1 MGRRYGKSRLLI
13 WELILRAL
21 AFPGEIDPVSPETVI
36 GVLPTLVQAKKI
48 LWQPLVSLAETTLA
62 PVVKK
67 INRSDFR
74 IDLKGGKPSIVIA
87 GANDSNGDR
96 LRGLRIYF
104 AGCDEYQDWKP
115 GILETVLMPAMVDT
129 PGSRAL
135 LTGTPKGR
143 LNHLYHLF
151 ELAIQNPAEYA
162 AFNHPTLINP
172 LISRVEVEA
181 ARKRLPPRI
190 YRQEYEASFED
201 FPGKIYT
208 SLDSDNY
215 YHEGL
220 EKTWLTATILG
231 IDWGDV
237 NPALVVLGK
246 LGNSWAYLEGWQSE
260 TGQPVPPTV
269 LDAELVRLATKWE
282 VSGAFADPSRPSSIL
297 GVRTL
302 GKQYNLPGLKNCV
315 AGFNRIWEGI
325 AQVHSLLVQNRLLF
339 PTDEPEVRRP
349 GLVTGKDAYLLAE
362 AYHKSVDKDGLV
374 LEDVAPGQND
384 HILDALRYALAVKT
398 GA

>member
-21 AFPGEIDPVSPETVI
+21 SFPGEIDPVSPETVI
-36 GVLPTLVQAKKI
+36 GALPTLVQAKKI
-48 LWQPLVSLAETTLA
+48 LWQPLVSLAETSLA

-74 IDLKGGKPSIVIA
+74 IDFHGNKPSIVIA

-115 GILETVLMPAMVDT
+115 GILETVLMPAMADT
-129 PGSRAL
+129 AGSRAL

-143 LNHLYHLF
+143 LNHLFSLF
-151 ELAIQNPAEYA
+151 EMVKQNPAEYA
-162 AFNHPTLINP
+162 AFNHPTLTNP

-181 ARKRLPPRI
+181 AKKRLPPRI
-190 YRQEYEASFED
+190 FRQEYEASFED

-208 SLDSDNY
+208 SLDNENQ
-215 YHEGL
+215 YHEIL
-220 EKTWLTATILG
+220 EKDWLTTAILG

-237 NPALVVLGK
+237 NPALVVLGQ
-246 LGNSWAYLEGWQSE
+246 LGNSWVYLEGWHSD
-260 TGQPVPPTV
+260 TGQPVPQTV
-269 LDAELVRLATKWE
+269 LDAELVRLSTKWE
-282 VSGAFADPSRPSSIL
+282 VSGSFADPSRPSSIL

-302 GKQYNLPGLKNCV
+302 GKQYNLPGLRNCV

-325 AQVHSLLVQNRLLF
+325 AQVHSLIVQNRLLF
-339 PTDEPEVRRP
+339 LTDEPEVRRP
-349 GLVTGKDAYLLAE
+349 GLVTGNDAYLLAE
-362 AYHKSVDKDGLV
+362 AYHKTTNKEGQVI
-374 LEDVAPGQND
+374 EDVAPGQDD
-384 HILDALRYALAVKT
+384 HILDALRYALSVKT
-398 GA
+398 G